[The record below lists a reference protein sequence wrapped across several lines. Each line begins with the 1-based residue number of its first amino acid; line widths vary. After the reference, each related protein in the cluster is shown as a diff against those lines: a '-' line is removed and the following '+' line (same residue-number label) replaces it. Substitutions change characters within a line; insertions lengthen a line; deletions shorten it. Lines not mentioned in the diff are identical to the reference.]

1 MVNPAIKNS
10 VIALQRDS
18 LPSHLPL
25 YRTGEQGVS
34 PREMADKLGVDRKEL
49 SRQLEALYKEGL
61 VTRIPRGR
69 TYRYWRVE
77 KWEVECPWCRRQFSV
92 RAGSLKLPSHNHRF
106 QARCPGHQGILV
118 TPMNPSLWYSK
129 N

>member
-1 MVNPAIKNS
+1 MLNPVIKNS
-10 VIALQRDS
+10 VIALERDS

-25 YRTGEQGVS
+25 YRTGKPGVS
-34 PREMADKLGVDRKEL
+34 PREVADKLGLERKEL

-77 KWEVECPWCRRQFSV
+77 KWEVRCPWCHRQFSV
-92 RAGSLKLPSHNHRF
+92 RTGSLKLPSHNHKL
-106 QARCPGHQGILV
+106 QARCPGHQGLPV
-118 TPMNPSLWYSK
+118 MPDTPSLWYSK

>member
-1 MVNPAIKNS
+1 MISPVIKNS

-25 YRTGEQGVS
+25 YRTGERGVT
-34 PREMADKLGVDRKEL
+34 PREIADKLGVDRKEL
-49 SRQLEALYKEGL
+49 SRQLEALHKEGV

-77 KWEVECPWCRRQFSV
+77 KWGVQCPWCRRQFSV
-92 RAGSLKLPSHNHRF
+92 RAGSLKLPSHNQGL
-106 QARCPGHQGILV
+106 QARCPGHQGIPV
-118 TPMNPSLWYSK
+118 APITPSLWYSP